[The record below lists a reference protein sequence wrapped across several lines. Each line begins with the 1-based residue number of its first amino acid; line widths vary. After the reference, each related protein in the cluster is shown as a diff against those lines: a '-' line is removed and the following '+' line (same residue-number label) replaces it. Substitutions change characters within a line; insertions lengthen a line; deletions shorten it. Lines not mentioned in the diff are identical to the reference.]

1 MEAAVKEDHFSCRGS
16 EPSWLVETSAGS
28 PSALLP
34 REQHL
39 GGPVRSSSMSVVLG
53 PAILLSPWYAS
64 LPMRGW
70 AGTSHGHYFLVAYI
84 WLPHFWN
91 TSDGSLVSTSS
102 QARDLA
108 PVGNYGNCWGRQC
121 LSLELLVFSLF
132 LTCSSFFFLLDRVLL
147 CCSC

>member
-1 MEAAVKEDHFSCRGS
+1 
-16 EPSWLVETSAGS
+16 
-28 PSALLP
+28 
-34 REQHL
+34 
-39 GGPVRSSSMSVVLG
+39 MSVVLG

-70 AGTSHGHYFLVAYI
+70 AGPSLGHYFLLAYI

-108 PVGNYGNCWGRQC
+108 PVGKLW
-121 LSLELLVFSLF
+121 ELLGEKVLIFRTPCIFPLSDL
-132 LTCSSFFFLLDRVLL
+132 FFFLFSFRQGLTMLL
-147 CCSC
+147 MLA